1 MAPHLK
7 ELEKRN
13 SMEHNF
19 NTKSISFIDKKSNNL
34 VSFQQLTKLFI
45 DPKDEYLQNIINRFN
60 PDGLDFNIN
69 IGNVDIAFDAVKNV
83 LSRYEFINHLSN
95 GENLKTFILVDEDEI
110 LKGKAKDFY
119 FQFND
124 CKEAPINARA
134 IYNSKDQFYDV
145 IKLAN
150 HINYLRKNGMNKEL
164 QEINAIWLTKS
175 KLFKER
181 KFKLLKSKNSL
192 WFLRA
197 VNSSKFR
204 EYGTAFTFVYTILL
218 LNEYENNNK
227 GNNFKIESLDLNE
240 SKISMVISQGVM
252 KKLGEIGFLKSSIEM
267 TNNDLGKESFIFT
280 QKITL
285 YSKDDSNIN
294 FPLNFKKKNAKT
306 VAIRVSHQTGIKTL
320 DEKFSTLFNEFTSID
335 EFENEYFEFLNSKDA
350 KSLYNVIIQKIS
362 NSPTLRN
369 CKEIKDLFLPKTYLI
384 VDNLSKLINICGK
397 ADQLDI
403 DYDLKYKVREI
414 ISEVLIIK

>member
-1 MAPHLK
+1 MVHHSK

-19 NTKSISFIDKKSNNL
+19 NTKSISFIDKKSNNSI
-34 VSFQQLTKLFI
+34 SFQQLTKLFS
-45 DPKDEYLQNIINRFN
+45 DYNDDYLNDILNRFN

-69 IGNVDIAFDAVKNV
+69 IGNVDIAFDAVNKV
-83 LSRYEFINHLSN
+83 LSKYEFINHLCN
-95 GENLKTFILVDEDEI
+95 GENLKTFILADENKD

-124 CKEAPINARA
+124 HKEAPINAKA

-181 KFKLLKSKNSL
+181 KFKLLKTKNNL
-192 WFLRA
+192 WFLRS
-197 VNSSKFR
+197 VNSNKFK

-218 LNEYENNNK
+218 LNEYEAMNK
-227 GNNFKIESLDLNE
+227 GNGFKIESLNLNE
-240 SKISMVISQGVM
+240 SKISMVISQGKM
-252 KKLGEIGFLKSSIEM
+252 RELGDIGYIKSSIEM
-267 TNNDLGKESFIFT
+267 TNNDLGNESFIFN

-285 YSKDDSNIN
+285 FSKDDDNIH
-294 FPLNFKKKNAKT
+294 FPLNYKSQNAKSISIKVAHSTGFKK
-306 VAIRVSHQTGIKTL
+306 L
-320 DEKFSTLFNEFTSID
+320 DRRFSDSFSEFTTV
-335 EFENEYFEFLNSKDA
+335 EGFENEYFEFLNSKDA

>member
-1 MAPHLK
+1 
-7 ELEKRN
+7 
-13 SMEHNF
+13 MEHNF
-19 NTKSISFIDKKSNNL
+19 NTKSILFVDKKSNNSI
-34 VSFQQLTKLFI
+34 SFQQLTKLFS
-45 DPKDEYLQNIINRFN
+45 DYNDDYLNDILNRFN

-69 IGNVDIAFDAVKNV
+69 IENVDIAFDAVNKV
-83 LSRYEFINHLSN
+83 LSKYEFINHLCN
-95 GENLKTFILVDEDEI
+95 GENLKTFILADENED

-124 CKEAPINARA
+124 LEESPINAKA

-197 VNSSKFR
+197 VNSSKFK

-267 TNNDLGKESFIFT
+267 TNNDLGKESFVFT

-285 YSKDDSNIN
+285 YSKDNSDIN
-294 FPLNFKKKNAKT
+294 FPLNFKKQNAKT

-335 EFENEYFEFLNSKDA
+335 EFEKEYLEFLNTKDPKGLFSA
-350 KSLYNVIIQKIS
+350 IIQKIS

-369 CKEIKDLFLPKTYLI
+369 CNEIKDLFLPKTNLI

-403 DYDLKYKVREI
+403 DYDLKYKIREI

>member
-1 MAPHLK
+1 
-7 ELEKRN
+7 
-13 SMEHNF
+13 MEHNF
-19 NTKSISFIDKKSNNL
+19 NTKSISFVDKKSNNSI
-34 VSFQQLTKLFI
+34 SFQQLTKLFS
-45 DPKDEYLQNIINRFN
+45 DYNDDYLNDILNRFN

-69 IGNVDIAFDAVKNV
+69 IENVDIAFDAVNKV
-83 LSRYEFINHLSN
+83 LSKYEFINHLCN
-95 GENLKTFILVDEDEI
+95 GENLKTFILADENEDLE
-110 LKGKAKDFY
+110 GKAKDFY

-124 CKEAPINARA
+124 HEESPINAKA

-197 VNSSKFR
+197 VNSSKFK

-267 TNNDLGKESFIFT
+267 TNNDLGKESFVFT

-285 YSKDDSNIN
+285 YSKDNSDIN
-294 FPLNFKKKNAKT
+294 FPLNFKKQNAKT

-335 EFENEYFEFLNSKDA
+335 EFEKEYLEFLKTKDPKGLFSA
-350 KSLYNVIIQKIS
+350 IIQKIS

-369 CKEIKDLFLPKTYLI
+369 CNEIKDLFLPKTNLI